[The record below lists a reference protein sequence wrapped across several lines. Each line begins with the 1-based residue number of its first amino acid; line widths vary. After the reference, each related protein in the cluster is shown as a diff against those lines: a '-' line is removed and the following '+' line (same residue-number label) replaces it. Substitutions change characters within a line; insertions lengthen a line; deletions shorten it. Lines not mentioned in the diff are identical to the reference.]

1 MKSNVYKYSFNLN
14 VQKRNRVNDQ
24 IYFRFNLIILL
35 SFNVLFFPD
44 FELLLAS
51 IYIEP

>member
-1 MKSNVYKYSFNLN
+1 MIKFISGLTLLFRFNLN
-14 VQKRNRVNDQ
+14 
-24 IYFRFNLIILL
+24 FRFNLIILL

-44 FELLLAS
+44 FETLLAS